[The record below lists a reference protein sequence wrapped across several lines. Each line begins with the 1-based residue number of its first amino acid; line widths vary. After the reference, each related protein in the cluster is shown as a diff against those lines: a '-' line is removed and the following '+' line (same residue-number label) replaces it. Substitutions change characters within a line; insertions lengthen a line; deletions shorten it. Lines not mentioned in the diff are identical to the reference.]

1 MQHITRARFSSLV
14 AGAVAA
20 AAASAGAQTPAQI
33 AIGTLAIDTGA
44 QPLYAKDRGFF
55 ARAGLDAQIQTF
67 SSGPAIAAAV
77 ASGSLHFG
85 LATIDT
91 VSTIHS
97 NGIPIVIVAPASQY
111 QSPADEHVAALVLA
125 PHSTITSPKQLEG
138 KIIAAS
144 ALRTLQETCVRA
156 YMDVNGADSSKAKF
170 VEIPFPAM
178 PAALLAGRVDAAWM
192 AEPFIEEALRNGRAL
207 TWGYDA
213 IAKHFLI
220 SCWTSG
226 SQWAKANAD
235 VVARFA
241 RAMHETAL
249 WANQNKQQSGVI
261 LAANTKI
268 ELSVIEHMMRA
279 DYADAMSPALVQP
292 LIDLSAKYYAFKG
305 FPASEIMYAP
315 AM

>member
-1 MQHITRARFSSLV
+1 MQHLTRVRFSSLV

-20 AAASAGAQTPAQI
+20 AAVPVGAQAPVHI
-33 AIGTLAIDTGA
+33 AIGTLAVDTGA
-44 QPLYAKDRGFF
+44 QPLYAQDRGFF

-77 ASGSLHFG
+77 ASGSLNFG

-97 NGIPIVIVAPASQY
+97 NGVPIVIVAPASQY
-111 QSPADEHVAALVLA
+111 QSPVDEHVAALVLA
-125 PHSTITSPKQLEG
+125 PQSTIESPKQLEG
-138 KIIAAS
+138 KIIASS

-178 PAALLAGRVDAAWM
+178 PAALQAGRVDAAWI
-192 AEPFIEEALRNGRAL
+192 AEPFIEVALRNGRAL
-207 TWGYDA
+207 TWGFDA
-213 IAKHFLI
+213 IAKRFLI
-220 SCWTSG
+220 SCWMSD

-249 WANQNKQQSGVI
+249 WANQNKQQSGAI
-261 LAANTKI
+261 LAQNTKI
-268 ELSVIEHMMRA
+268 PLPVIEHMMRA
-279 DYADAMSPALVQP
+279 DYADTMSPALVQP
-292 LIDLSAKYYAFKG
+292 LIDLSAKYYAFKE

-315 AM
+315 TM